1 MQWWIIST
9 GHQLST
15 SMTANMNLGRGAL
28 ESVPWMSAFS
38 ALFTWTLIIRSRQV
52 RTSSNK
58 SSSPSPFVA
67 FWWRIWNYGFCFDCL
82 LPVNLFSDIYWIMP
96 KDIFL
101 SGFLFLLVASFL
113 LRMRLKIVLNDTV
126 KNGVSNS
133 WSHIFSTS
141 DTLLLLGLNK
151 ISQASSAKPMI
162 ARLNT
167 YRDVH
172 DFKTKWTRNLL
183 LERFGQIICLVLLLL
198 FLLLLLL
205 FFLLLFGLFLF
216 LPFGLFLRLLLKF
229 LLFLAFFLLS
239 CLLLYLFSFE

>member
-15 SMTANMNLGRGAL
+15 CMTANMNLRRGAL

-38 ALFTWTLIIRSRQV
+38 ALFTWTLIIRSWQV

-82 LPVNLFSDIYWIMP
+82 LPVNLFSDIDRIMP

-101 SGFLFLLVASFL
+101 SGLLFLLVASFL

-126 KNGVSNS
+126 KNWVSNS

-141 DTLLLLGLNK
+141 DTLLLLGFNK
-151 ISQASSAKPMI
+151 VSQASSAKPMI

-167 YRDVH
+167 YRNVH
-172 DFKTKWTRNLL
+172 DFKTKRTRNLL
-183 LERFGQIICLVLLLL
+183 LKRFGQIICLVLLLL
-198 FLLLLLL
+198 F
-205 FFLLLFGLFLF
+205 FLLLFLFL
-216 LPFGLFLRLLLKF
+216 LLLFGLFLRLLLKL

-239 CLLLYLFSFE
+239 CLLFYLFSFE

>member
-1 MQWWIIST
+1 M
-9 GHQLST
+9 
-15 SMTANMNLGRGAL
+15 
-28 ESVPWMSAFS
+28 
-38 ALFTWTLIIRSRQV
+38 
-52 RTSSNK
+52 
-58 SSSPSPFVA
+58 
-67 FWWRIWNYGFCFDCL
+67 
-82 LPVNLFSDIYWIMP
+82 NLFSDIYWIMP

-141 DTLLLLGLNK
+141 DTLLFLGFNK

-162 ARLNT
+162 ARLHT
-167 YRDVH
+167 YRNVH

-198 FLLLLLL
+198 FLLLLFL
-205 FFLLLFGLFLF
+205 FLLLLFGLFLLF
-216 LPFGLFLRLLLKF
+216 LFDLFLRLLLKF